1 MLHLLVIIGI
11 WEKNFFRFY
20 SKDVIWFASVLTFSG
35 IAAPVPGQPQFIVPA
50 HSPQFMQGSGPDQT
64 AGWGGE

>member
-1 MLHLLVIIGI
+1 M
-11 WEKNFFRFY
+11 
-20 SKDVIWFASVLTFSG
+20 WFASVLTFSG

-50 HSPQFMQGSGPDQT
+50 PSPQFMQGSGPDQT